1 MGELQDQGMHP
12 VVVAPK
18 VPGRFYFIFGKPIE
32 TRGREKELRDRDEAQ
47 RLYLQVKYEV
57 ESCINYLKEK
67 REKDP
72 YRSILHRLLYQAV
85 HGPNTE
91 IPTFEP

>member
-1 MGELQDQGMHP
+1 ML
-12 VVVAPK
+12 ACI
-18 VPGRFYFIFGKPIE
+18 GRG
-32 TRGREKELRDRDEAQ
+32 KELRDRDEAQ
-47 RLYLQVKYEV
+47 RLYLQVKSEV

-72 YRSILHRLLYQAV
+72 YRNILHRLLYQAV
-85 HGPNTE
+85 HGPNAE

>member
-1 MGELQDQGMHP
+1 MYGNIFEKKSHYVCL
-12 VVVAPK
+12 VAC
-18 VPGRFYFIFGKPIE
+18 I
-32 TRGREKELRDRDEAQ
+32 GREKELRDRDEAQ
-47 RLYLQVKYEV
+47 RLYLQAKSEV